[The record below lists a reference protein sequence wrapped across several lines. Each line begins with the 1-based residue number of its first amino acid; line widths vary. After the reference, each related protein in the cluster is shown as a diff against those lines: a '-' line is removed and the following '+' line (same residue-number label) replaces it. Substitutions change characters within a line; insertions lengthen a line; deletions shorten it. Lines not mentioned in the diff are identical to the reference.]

1 MGVTKNKNKGNAKER
16 RKWLLKIFLWSIT
29 ISSSISLLTDS
40 LLNRVNTLVA
50 FILLIFIISLGI
62 FFDIIGIA
70 VTVADERPFHAMAS
84 KKIHGA
90 KIAINMVKNADKVST
105 FCNDV
110 VGDICGIVSGTMGAV
125 IVAKVILIFR
135 NFDFS
140 VSENIMSSIIS
151 VIIGALIAAST
162 ICGKSLGKTYAI
174 NNSNA
179 IVSKVSKLLYLIAK
193 DR

>member
-1 MGVTKNKNKGNAKER
+1 MTKNKNKENAKER
-16 RKWLLKIFLWSIT
+16 RRWLFKIFLWSIT

-70 VTVADERPFHAMAS
+70 VTVADEKPFHAMAS

-125 IVAKVILIFR
+125 IVAKVILLLK
-135 NFDFS
+135 NFDS
-140 VSENIMSSIIS
+140 NVINKNIAYTIIN
-151 VIIGALIAAST
+151 VLIGALIAAST

-174 NNSNA
+174 NNSNV

>member
-1 MGVTKNKNKGNAKER
+1 MTKNKNKGNAKER

>member
-1 MGVTKNKNKGNAKER
+1 MTKNKNKGNAKER

-90 KIAINMVKNADKVST
+90 KIAINMVKNEDKVST

>member
-1 MGVTKNKNKGNAKER
+1 MTKNKNKGNAKER
-16 RKWLLKIFLWSIT
+16 RRWLFKIFLWSIT

-70 VTVADERPFHAMAS
+70 VTVADEKPFHAMAS

-125 IVAKVILIFR
+125 MVAKVIFIFKDF
-135 NFDFS
+135 NFN
-140 VSENIMSSIIS
+140 VINKNIMSTIIN
-151 VIIGALIAAST
+151 VLIGALIAAST

-174 NNSNA
+174 TNSNL